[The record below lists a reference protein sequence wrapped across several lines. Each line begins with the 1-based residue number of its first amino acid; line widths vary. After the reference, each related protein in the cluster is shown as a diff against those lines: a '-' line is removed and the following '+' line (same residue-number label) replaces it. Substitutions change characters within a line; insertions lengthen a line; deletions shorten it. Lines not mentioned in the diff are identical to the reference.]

1 MSRDPQAEP
10 ALGRLASA
18 RSALALPEDSQ
29 LARFVTLNLLGQG
42 GSLAIGFVTSIA
54 LARLLGPAGR
64 GLLGLMLS
72 ANLLVVVLTS
82 IGLPTAVTYF
92 SSRADADPPAILGNC
107 LVHAFVLA
115 VVLIPV
121 SWLLHGPIAEGLG
134 HGAGGLTWVLVAAL
148 VPLSLLDWTTN
159 SQLQGEL
166 RFRRVNVVVVLS
178 RLVYAVAVVALLG
191 VLSLGVEGG
200 VIATGLGSLAMIVLS
215 LPPLLRAGRPRIDRR
230 LAGRLFGY
238 GAKAQLGSI
247 LQLANGRLDVL
258 ILQIYRP
265 LSQVGY
271 YVIAQTVA
279 ELVVTLANEFR
290 WTSMVL
296 VTKSQGEEQASTSAS
311 AVRHYTLLAAA
322 AALANVLFGSAVIL
336 LGYGSRFHPAI
347 APMLI
352 LLPGVWMLGIGI
364 VIQGDLSGRGRPGLA
379 SVLAGV
385 SAAVTTGLDFA
396 LIPPLG
402 TIGAA
407 LASVCGYSTLGIV
420 SIVVLHRVSAI
431 PVRELVI
438 PTRADLRGYRSF
450 LSERLRRVRGA
461 VSR

>member
-1 MSRDPQAEP
+1 MSRDPQTEP
-10 ALGRLASA
+10 AAGRFASA
-18 RSALALPEDSQ
+18 RGVLALPEDSQ
-29 LARFVTLNLLGQG
+29 LARFVTLNVLGQG
-42 GSLAIGFVTSIA
+42 GSLVIGFATSIA

-92 SSRADADPPAILGNC
+92 SSRAEADPPAILGNC
-107 LVHAFVLA
+107 LLHAFVLA
-115 VVLIPV
+115 VVLIPA
-121 SWLLHGPIAEGLG
+121 SWLLHRPIAEGLG
-134 HGAGGLTWVLVAAL
+134 DGAGGFTWVLVASL

-159 SQLQGEL
+159 SQLQGAL
-166 RFRRVNVVVVLS
+166 RFARANVVIVLS
-178 RLVYAVAVVALLG
+178 RLLYAIAVVVLLG
-191 VLSLGVEGG
+191 VLSLDVAGA
-200 VIATGLGSLAMIVLS
+200 VIATAVGSLAMIVLS
-215 LPPLLRAGRPRIDRR
+215 LPAILRAGRPRFDPR
-230 LAGRLFGY
+230 LAKRLFAY
-238 GAKAQLGSI
+238 GSKAQVGSI

-271 YVIAQTVA
+271 YVVAQTVA

-290 WTSMVL
+290 WTGMVL
-296 VTKSQGEEQASTSAS
+296 VTKSQGEEQASTSAD
-311 AVRHYTLLAAA
+311 AVRHFTLLGAI
-322 AALANVLFGSAVIL
+322 AALVNVLFGSLVIL
-336 LGYGSRFHPAI
+336 LGYGSHFHAAL

-396 LIPPLG
+396 LIPSLG
-402 TIGAA
+402 TTGAA
-407 LASVCGYSTLGIV
+407 LASVCGYSTLGVV
-420 SIVVLHRVSAI
+420 SIVVLHRVSGI
-431 PVRELVI
+431 PVRELVV
-438 PTRADLRGYRSF
+438 PTRADLRGYGSF
-450 LSERLRRVRGA
+450 LAERLRRARGSSA
-461 VSR
+461 R

>member
-1 MSRDPQAEP
+1 MSRDPQAEAP
-10 ALGRLASA
+10 PGRLASA
-18 RSALALPEDSQ
+18 RSALALPEHSQ

-42 GSLAIGFVTSIA
+42 GSLVIGFATSIA
-54 LARLLGPAGR
+54 LARFLGPAGR

-72 ANLLVVVLTS
+72 ANVLVLVLTS

-92 SSRADADPPAILGNC
+92 SSRTDADPPAILGNC
-107 LVHAFVLA
+107 LLHAFVLA
-115 VVLIPV
+115 AVLIPT
-121 SWLLHGPIAEGLG
+121 SWLLHAPIAEAIGD
-134 HGAGGLTWVLVAAL
+134 GAGGLTWVLVAAL

-159 SQLQGEL
+159 SQLQGAL
-166 RFRRVNVVVVLS
+166 RFKRVNIVVVLS

-191 VLSLGVEGG
+191 VMSLGVTGG
-200 VIATGLGSLAMIVLS
+200 VIATGIGSLAMILLS
-215 LPPLLRAGRPRIDRR
+215 LPPLLRTGRPRFDPPLARR
-230 LAGRLFGY
+230 LYGY
-238 GAKAQLGSI
+238 GAKAQVGSI

-265 LSQVGY
+265 LSQVGF
-271 YVIAQTVA
+271 YVVAQTVA
-279 ELVVTLANEFR
+279 ELVVLLADQFR
-290 WTSMVL
+290 WTGMVL
-296 VTKSQGEEQASTSAS
+296 VTRSQGDEQASTSAN
-311 AVRHYTLLAAA
+311 AVRHYTIVAAVA
-322 AALANVLFGSAVIL
+322 VLVTALFGSAVIL
-336 LGYGSRFHPAI
+336 LGYGSQFHAAV

-364 VIQGDLSGRGRPGLA
+364 VIQGDLSGRDRPGLP

-396 LIPPLG
+396 LIPSLG

-407 LASVCGYSTLGIV
+407 LASLCGYSALGIV
-420 SIVVLHRVSAI
+420 SIVALHRVSAI

-450 LSERLRRVRGA
+450 LSERLRRARGGVA
-461 VSR
+461 P